1 MNFSESVPRDACN
14 EEIQKDD
21 DAISL
26 LSRSAG
32 GEKNGDCGQVKRRE
46 RSRGESHRGD
56 THRDPHR
63 EPHRGEGAAPRK
75 KERDCSKKNA
85 EGIDSKLGFD
95 IKNVLTH
102 AYLPVCIEKMK
113 EGEYVYKWNSNNIF
127 QKKTLKFFYL
137 DVNNYCI
144 RWNSK
149 KKKVK
154 ENKNPTLYIWDIIK
168 ILDGSES
175 SFFKKKEEEK
185 NLSIEI
191 ISAQRNLR
199 ITFLDIQR
207 WKMWLFGL
215 MYYQYKFINKGSG
228 KKKMKSFI
236 CESNKLYD
244 NYIISGLKDINALTL
259 SQLYIILRSLNIY
272 LNMKILYHYFS
283 IYKNKG
289 TVNYV
294 GFTKILEHIFSNKH
308 ITIHF
313 DLYKGKSSG
322 CIDNR
327 NFIEFLIDVQC
338 EGKCEERIFSARQ
351 VDREFFFHE
360 GMCGRKEAQAL
371 PSTCGTLNGTVTSTS
386 GVRLTGGV
394 PLAVD
399 PTPRGGAKN
408 GGNASEGTHQKM
420 GKKGENDPYGEANS
434 VGRYKPRGDT
444 LVANSA
450 KNNVGNYQWGGTFMK
465 NANKEG
471 VNQNEFHFGV
481 DALPSA
487 FLLPDNW
494 MCQDEDYIT
503 VLNILRGKLGLG
515 ATIGGGY
522 HSDGFS
528 GGGASMKRGASSRY
542 SYRID
547 GRCHSGHSS
556 DGAENANGSRLCNG
570 ESTQK
575 EHQGRAQNEA
585 YYIRAKAIYKL
596 LNTIKKY
603 NIPFVMINEDKHYLT
618 QIGLVYFLLSKENS
632 IMCPEYSKVYQ
643 NMNLPLC
650 NYWINSSHNTYLGRK
665 QIFSS
670 SNIEQ
675 YIYILIDG
683 CRCVEF
689 DCYYFNKN
697 IVVYHGFYGYKLT
710 SSILFCDTLI
720 ACKLFGF
727 TTSPFPI
734 ILSLEIHCKNKHKN
748 LIAKILICILGNQLY
763 IPKSRD
769 EINNITPNNCKNKF
783 LVKYKHF
790 ENNENSGFYFI
801 FEGLQS
807 VMYDELGY
815 ISDIIGDPDEDAD
828 EQDGPLGGVHNLLRG
843 ESGRSG
849 DSDSDSGDERKGER
863 NEGRHAQKNGK
874 RLDRGSPNHRE
885 DDDIEKQFDSYIKN
899 SIQKGYIHE
908 RKKRSIYISS
918 LCHDPGA
925 VEKDPRDD
933 SSHSDDDH
941 DPQVVKG
948 TKLSRHKKGKGHSRG
963 STTRGDDNN
972 PRKDHPNGF
981 LKDADGGGPPL
992 ASQKVVNGTTEE
1004 GKKKTENQN
1013 ARSNN
1018 ILNEYSCLKGY
1029 AFQNFCENR
1038 TYNEI
1043 CSISENKFIKL
1054 IKKNEKEIIKY
1065 NQKTLTR
1072 VYPSGTRLASTNFNP
1087 LIFWSAGIQFVAL
1100 NYQYNGLS
1108 MLLNKGRFL
1117 ENGGKH
1123 SGYILKPEI
1132 LRFNEKKD
1140 YDILHLDL
1148 QILSLHQINLLFSIK
1163 NKYQEKKLKK
1173 KLFKMD
1179 MIQRIQTHKK
1189 INKKMKNFKD
1199 VQKLEKEKKK
1209 FFFSDVQ
1216 SDDNKKKK
1224 NISHEFLMK
1233 KFNDNDND
1241 VNYIHS
1247 KCLNVE
1253 EKYEDMLSEYKSF
1266 LLCSSLSHSSSF
1278 NSCSS
1283 NTTTSNNATTD
1294 STKNNSSKSKSK
1306 SFYQTFEELKKA
1318 NNLFF
1323 YLYVT
1328 ISVHGYNEHKY
1339 YFKTEIAKVNFYDLN
1354 YCWSKPS
1361 IFQMKITYP
1370 SLALIVFELKTYDTV
1385 KSELIACACFPV
1397 KCLREGIRFV
1407 PLCDKY
1413 LKDIKGSGILVNL
1426 KIGTNGG

>member
-1 MNFSESVPRDACN
+1 MSFNGRVSRNAFN
-14 EEIQKDD
+14 EEAQENDD
-21 DAISL
+21 SMSL
-26 LSRSAG
+26 LSEDAG
-32 GEKNGDCGQVKRRE
+32 V
-46 RSRGESHRGD
+46 SRNEQYGGYENS
-56 THRDPHR
+56 P
-63 EPHRGEGAAPRK
+63 ELSIRK
-75 KERDCSKKNA
+75 KEREIKKNNT
-85 EGIDSKLGFD
+85 DSMNPKLGFD
-95 IKNVLTH
+95 IRNVLTH
-102 AYLPVCIEKMK
+102 AYLPACIEKMK

-149 KKKVK
+149 KKRVK
-154 ENKNPTLYIWDIIK
+154 ENKHPSLYMYDIIK

-175 SFFKKKEEEK
+175 IFFKKKEEEK

-191 ISAQRNLR
+191 ISTHKNLR

-215 MYYQYKFINKGSG
+215 MYYQYKLVNKGSE
-228 KKKMKSFI
+228 KKKIMKPFI
-236 CESNKLYD
+236 YENNRLYD

-289 TVNYV
+289 IINYL
-294 GFTKILEHIFSNKH
+294 GFTKILEHIFSNNH
-308 ITIHF
+308 ITTYFNLFKDENVSYMDKRKFIHF
-313 DLYKGKSSG
+313 L
-322 CIDNR
+322 
-327 NFIEFLIDVQC
+327 IEVQC
-338 EGKCEERIFSARQ
+338 EGKCEERIFYPYRRGGVINPSKGKDAKGIRSLDGAKGSRS
-351 VDREFFFHE
+351 VDRPNGRVNVTFANQEDQAVNEEPNDGNTRRDTHHSNKTRKNFPI
-360 GMCGRKEAQAL
+360 CGEHNFEQNYER
-371 PSTCGTLNGTVTSTS
+371 TNGTDEHCVKHHFDNHEWEYFMRKLDSENTNESEN
-386 GVRLTGGV
+386 LH
-394 PLAVD
+394 LAV
-399 PTPRGGAKN
+399 
-408 GGNASEGTHQKM
+408 GNIPNALLFS
-420 GKKGENDPYGEANS
+420 DNS
-434 VGRYKPRGDT
+434 
-444 LVANSA
+444 
-450 KNNVGNYQWGGTFMK
+450 M
-465 NANKEG
+465 
-471 VNQNEFHFGV
+471 HH
-481 DALPSA
+481 
-487 FLLPDNW
+487 
-494 MCQDEDYIT
+494 DEDFAM
-503 VLNILRGKLGLG
+503 VVDILRNELGKSGEQDQREGINGYSRNYIKERDPGVKTIMKGKLRSDMQ
-515 ATIGGGY
+515 GY
-522 HSDGFS
+522 DVYDENCKKDNVEDNEEKEEGIITYGSICVKKNETKEFS
-528 GGGASMKRGASSRY
+528 YMV
-542 SYRID
+542 
-547 GRCHSGHSS
+547 
-556 DGAENANGSRLCNG
+556 
-570 ESTQK
+570 
-575 EHQGRAQNEA
+575 
-585 YYIRAKAIYKL
+585 RAKVIYKL
-596 LNTIKKY
+596 VNTIKKY
-603 NIPFVMINEDKHYLT
+603 NIPFVMINDDNHYLT

-650 NYWINSSHNTYLGRK
+650 NYWINSSHNSYLGRK

-720 ACKLFGF
+720 ACKMFGF

-763 IPKSRD
+763 IPKTRD

-790 ENNENSGFYFI
+790 DNSETSGFYNL
-801 FEGLQS
+801 FEGLKS

-815 ISDIIGDPDEDAD
+815 MSDIIGEDDE
-828 EQDGPLGGVHNLLRG
+828 EQLGGEAHQISNDHEAGKEYDIYAKGVSLRG
-843 ESGRSG
+843 QRQKGKKKDKLLVTPCNGKPALKTEDQANGTNRSSSRNSGRSSSG
-849 DSDSDSGDERKGER
+849 GSSIFARENGSNGVNRDEGSESDE
-863 NEGRHAQKNGK
+863 
-874 RLDRGSPNHRE
+874 
-885 DDDIEKQFDSYIKN
+885 
-899 SIQKGYIHE
+899 
-908 RKKRSIYISS
+908 
-918 LCHDPGA
+918 
-925 VEKDPRDD
+925 
-933 SSHSDDDH
+933 
-941 DPQVVKG
+941 VKG
-948 TKLSRHKKGKGHSRG
+948 NTVRRSRGNISTGSCTPHRNRDKLESTKLK
-963 STTRGDDNN
+963 N
-972 PRKDHPNGF
+972 
-981 LKDADGGGPPL
+981 
-992 ASQKVVNGTTEE
+992 
-1004 GKKKTENQN
+1004 
-1013 ARSNN
+1013 NN

-1029 AFQNFCENR
+1029 VFQSFHENR

-1043 CSISENKFIKL
+1043 CSISENKFTKL
-1054 IKKNEKEIIKY
+1054 IKKNEKDIIRY

-1123 SGYILKPEI
+1123 SGYILKPELLRYNDKNDYNI
-1132 LRFNEKKD
+1132 LFLN
-1140 YDILHLDL
+1140 I

-1179 MIQRIQTHKK
+1179 MMQRIQTHKK
-1189 INKKMKNFKD
+1189 INKKIKNVKD
-1199 VQKLEKEKKK
+1199 LQKLEREKKH
-1209 FFFSDVQ
+1209 FPFSDIQ
-1216 SDDNKKKK
+1216 SDDNKKK
-1224 NISHEFLMK
+1224 NINHEILLNRFNNNG
-1233 KFNDNDND
+1233 NDNSNGNGNDNN
-1241 VNYIHS
+1241 VNYIHN
-1247 KCLNVE
+1247 KCSIVE
-1253 EKYEDMLSEYKSF
+1253 KKYEDMLSEYKSF

-1283 NTTTSNNATTD
+1283 NTTTSNNTATD
-1294 STKNNSSKSKSK
+1294 SNKNSPSKLKNK
-1306 SFYQTFEELKKA
+1306 SFYHTFEELKKA

-1328 ISVHGYNEHKY
+1328 ISVHGYNEQKY

-1354 YCWSKPS
+1354 YCWPKPS
-1361 IFQMKITYP
+1361 TFQMKISYP
-1370 SLALIVFELKTYDTV
+1370 SLALIVFELKAYDTV
-1385 KSELIACACFPV
+1385 KSDIIACACFPV

-1413 LKDIKGSGILVNL
+1413 LKDLKGSGILVNL
-1426 KIGTNGG
+1426 KIDTNND

>member
-1 MNFSESVPRDACN
+1 MTFSESVPLNACN

-21 DAISL
+21 DSISL
-26 LSRSAG
+26 LSQSAG
-32 GEKNGDCGQVKRRE
+32 GDKNEDSDPVKRCE
-46 RSRGESHRGD
+46 PSRGEGS
-56 THRDPHR
+56 T
-63 EPHRGEGAAPRK
+63 PRK
-75 KERDCSKKNA
+75 KEKDCSNKNEA
-85 EGIDSKLGFD
+85 GMDSKLGFD

-113 EGEYVYKWNSNNIF
+113 EGEYVYKWNSSNIF

-144 RWNSK
+144 RWNSKK

-236 CESNKLYD
+236 YESNKLYD

-308 ITIHF
+308 ITTYF
-313 DLYKGKSSG
+313 DMYKGKNSS

-327 NFIEFLIDVQC
+327 SFVEFLIDVQC
-338 EGKCEERIFSARQ
+338 EGKCEERIFIARQ
-351 VDREFFFHE
+351 MDREFFVHE
-360 GMCGRKEAQAL
+360 GMRVKNGLQAL
-371 PSTCGTLNGTVTSTS
+371 PSTCGTSNGAVLSIAV
-386 GVRLTGGV
+386 GLLKGGRDTEDGI

-399 PTPRGGAKN
+399 TTPRGGNKN
-408 GGNASEGTHQKM
+408 AENDAAGTHKKEE
-420 GKKGENDPYGEANS
+420 GKSKNNYCGKANS
-434 VGRYKPRGDT
+434 VGKHKTRADI
-444 LVANSA
+444 VAVNSI
-450 KNNVGNYQWGGTFMK
+450 KNNYGNYQWGGGTFLK
-465 NANKEG
+465 NMNKEG
-471 VNQNEFHFGV
+471 FNQNGFHFHM
-481 DALPSA
+481 DSLQNA
-487 FLLPDNW
+487 FLLPENW
-494 MCQDEDYIT
+494 MCLDEDYIT
-503 VLNILRGKLGLG
+503 VLNILRRKLGLG
-515 ATIGGGY
+515 TAKGERGMKRDGFTTGAGY

-528 GGGASMKRGASSRY
+528 GNNRWGSANSRRDYRSDHNNGSAHNAKVSSRY
-542 SYRID
+542 
-547 GRCHSGHSS
+547 GRDYIPPQEHLQSAQS
-556 DGAENANGSRLCNG
+556 
-570 ESTQK
+570 ES
-575 EHQGRAQNEA
+575 

-603 NIPFVMINEDKHYLT
+603 NIPFVNINEDKHYLT

-769 EINNITPNNCKNKF
+769 EINNITPENCKNRF

-790 ENNENSGFYFI
+790 ENNDNSGFYFI

-815 ISDIIGDPDEDAD
+815 ISDIIGDHDEDAE
-828 EQDGPLGGVHNLLRG
+828 EQDGPLGGVHNLLRDGSG
-843 ESGRSG
+843 ESG
-849 DSDSDSGDERKGER
+849 DSDNSDENKIERKHNR
-863 NEGRHAQKNGK
+863 RDN
-874 RLDRGSPNHRE
+874 
-885 DDDIEKQFDSYIKN
+885 DDIEKKFDSYIKN

-908 RKKRSIYISS
+908 RKKRSIYMSS
-918 LCHDPGA
+918 LCHDPHA
-925 VEKDPRDD
+925 VENDPLDD
-933 SSHSDDDH
+933 SSHSGDKN
-941 DPQVVKG
+941 QVVKG
-948 TKLSRHKKGKGHSRG
+948 TKLSRHKKGKGHTRNSSRG
-963 STTRGDDNN
+963 GNDNN
-972 PRKDHPNGF
+972 FRNAPTNGIP
-981 LKDADGGGPPL
+981 KEEDDGGAPLL
-992 ASQKVVNGTTEE
+992 ASQKMVNGTPEE
-1004 GKKKTENQN
+1004 CEKKTENQN
-1013 ARSNN
+1013 ARNNN

-1029 AFQNFCENR
+1029 AFQSFCENR

-1054 IKKNEKEIIKY
+1054 IKKNEEEIIKY

-1140 YDILHLDL
+1140 YNILFLDL

-1173 KLFKMD
+1173 ELFKMD

-1189 INKKMKNFKD
+1189 INKKMKNFKH
-1199 VQKLEKEKKK
+1199 VQKLEKEKKN

-1247 KCLNVE
+1247 KSLNVE

-1283 NTTTSNNATTD
+1283 NTTTSNNANTD
-1294 STKNNSSKSKSK
+1294 STKNNSSKSKNN

-1328 ISVHGYNEHKY
+1328 ISVHGYNENKY

-1361 IFQMKITYP
+1361 NFQMNIMYP

-1426 KIGTNGG
+1426 KIDTNGS

>member
-1 MNFSESVPRDACN
+1 MNISENISRHAYT
-14 EEIQKDD
+14 EEIHQDD
-21 DAISL
+21 DAISI
-26 LSRSAG
+26 LSEDVEISRK
-32 GEKNGDCGQVKRRE
+32 GEYDNNNNKGNSNNNNINSNNNGKAMDINV
-46 RSRGESHRGD
+46 H
-56 THRDPHR
+56 
-63 EPHRGEGAAPRK
+63 K
-75 KERDCSKKNA
+75 KEKDQNNSN
-85 EGIDSKLGFD
+85 GGDIDSKIGFD
-95 IKNVLTH
+95 IKNILTH

-127 QKKTLKFFYL
+127 QKKSLKFFYF

-149 KKKVK
+149 KKKPK
-154 ENKNPTLYIWDIIK
+154 ENKNPSLYICDVIK

-191 ISAQRNLR
+191 ISSHRNLR

-215 MYYQYKFINKGSG
+215 MYYQYKLCNKGSG
-228 KKKMKSFI
+228 KKKMNPFI
-236 CESNKLYD
+236 YESNKLYD

-289 TVNYV
+289 IINYL
-294 GFTKILEHIFSNKH
+294 GFTKILEHIFSNNH
-308 ITIHF
+308 ISIHF
-313 DLYKGKSSG
+313 NIYKDKT
-322 CIDNR
+322 CNYIDKKK
-327 NFIEFLIDVQC
+327 FIEFLIDIQC
-338 EGKCEERIFSARQ
+338 EGKYEERIIKDQQMGENCFIKNGIIKNTSKKESLEPFIPDATTTRSNGFNSGQFNSARWLHQ
-351 VDREFFFHE
+351 EDPNEKRQDKSKRISEKENVSEWYADAYKGIHKLDQNEIENAVSGTNKSEKYYEKRNSIDNDNSIMQYNFRNHE
-360 GMCGRKEAQAL
+360 W
-371 PSTCGTLNGTVTSTS
+371 
-386 GVRLTGGV
+386 
-394 PLAVD
+394 
-399 PTPRGGAKN
+399 KN
-408 GGNASEGTHQKM
+408 LMIKLD
-420 GKKGENDPYGEANS
+420 KD
-434 VGRYKPRGDT
+434 
-444 LVANSA
+444 
-450 KNNVGNYQWGGTFMK
+450 
-465 NANKEG
+465 NANENNMLFS
-471 VNQNEFHFGV
+471 VNDNI
-481 DALPSA
+481 PSSVLFA
-487 FLLPDNW
+487 DNTT
-494 MCQDEDYIT
+494 CYDEDYKMI
-503 VLNILRGKLGLG
+503 LKILRSKLGEKKEG
-515 ATIGGGY
+515 RINKGTNDY
-522 HSDGFS
+522 YNDNNDPSNWKEENMHSDQE
-528 GGGASMKRGASSRY
+528 KVY
-542 SYRID
+542 
-547 GRCHSGHSS
+547 
-556 DGAENANGSRLCNG
+556 
-570 ESTQK
+570 
-575 EHQGRAQNEA
+575 AQNDKREDIEQ
-585 YYIRAKAIYKL
+585 YQEQSNIVSIKENIDDNSYFIRAKVIYKL
-596 LNTIKKY
+596 VNTIKKY
-603 NIPFVMINEDKHYLT
+603 NIPFVMISDDSHYLT

-650 NYWINSSHNTYLGRK
+650 NYWINSSHNSYLGRK

-720 ACKLFGF
+720 ACKMFGF

-748 LIAKILICILGNQLY
+748 LIAKILICILRNQLY
-763 IPKSRD
+763 IPKTSD
-769 EINNITPNNCKNKF
+769 EINNITPNYCKNKF

-790 ENNENSGFYFI
+790 DNNDNSAFYYI

-807 VMYDELGY
+807 VMYDELGFV
-815 ISDIIGDPDEDAD
+815 SDIISDKDEDD
-828 EQDGPLGGVHNLLRG
+828 EMVRAQGKEDD
-843 ESGRSG
+843 EE
-849 DSDSDSGDERKGER
+849 DERHDH
-863 NEGRHAQKNGK
+863 NEEYEIEKHFNNYIHNSMQKRYKNNTKKRSTYNNVSSFCNNNSHFSLDKYEKDDDNNSNCGRKKNTNVFIHKNRHQKNGEY
-874 RLDRGSPNHRE
+874 NNTHINTCE
-885 DDDIEKQFDSYIKN
+885 DVNN
-899 SIQKGYIHE
+899 ST
-908 RKKRSIYISS
+908 S
-918 LCHDPGA
+918 LCNN
-925 VEKDPRDD
+925 ET
-933 SSHSDDDH
+933 
-941 DPQVVKG
+941 KG
-948 TKLSRHKKGKGHSRG
+948 EML
-963 STTRGDDNN
+963 NE
-972 PRKDHPNGF
+972 
-981 LKDADGGGPPL
+981 A
-992 ASQKVVNGTTEE
+992 EE
-1004 GKKKTENQN
+1004 GKKSVLKKSESVNIRN
-1013 ARSNN
+1013 NN

-1029 AFQNFCENR
+1029 TFRNFYENR
-1038 TYNEI
+1038 TYDEI

-1054 IKKNEKEIIKY
+1054 IKKNEKEIIRY

-1123 SGYILKPEI
+1123 SGYILKPEL
-1132 LRFNEKKD
+1132 LRFNEKDD
-1140 YDILHLDL
+1140 YSTLYLDL
-1148 QILSLHQINLLFSIK
+1148 HILSLHQINLLFSIK
-1163 NKYQEKKLKK
+1163 HKYQEKKLKK

-1189 INKKMKNFKD
+1189 INKKMKNFKEL
-1199 VQKLEKEKKK
+1199 QKLEKEKKNLL
-1209 FFFSDVQ
+1209 FSDVQ
-1216 SDDNKKKK
+1216 SDDNKKK
-1224 NISHEFLMK
+1224 NISREILLK

-1241 VNYIHS
+1241 VNYIHN
-1247 KCLNVE
+1247 KCSNVE
-1253 EKYEDMLSEYKSF
+1253 EKYEDMLTEYKSF

-1278 NSCSS
+1278 KSCSS

-1294 STKNNSSKSKSK
+1294 SNKNSSSKSK

-1318 NNLFF
+1318 HNLFF

-1328 ISVHGYNEHKY
+1328 ISVHGYNEQKY
-1339 YFKTEIAKVNFYDLN
+1339 YFKTEIAKVNFYDIN

-1361 IFQMKITYP
+1361 NFQIKVSYP
-1370 SLALIVFELKTYDTV
+1370 SLALIVFELKAYDTV

-1426 KIGTNGG
+1426 KINSNNN

>member
-1 MNFSESVPRDACN
+1 MNFRESVPRDACN
-14 EEIQKDD
+14 EEIQEDD

-26 LSRSAG
+26 LSQNAG
-32 GEKNGDCGQVKRRE
+32 GDKNGDSDEVRRLE
-46 RSRGESHRGD
+46 RSRED
-56 THRDPHR
+56 L
-63 EPHRGEGAAPRK
+63 HRGEPYGGEGTSPRK
-75 KERDCSKKNA
+75 KEKECSKRDA
-85 EGIDSKLGFD
+85 DGIDSKLGFD
-95 IKNVLTH
+95 ITNVLTH

-154 ENKNPTLYIWDIIK
+154 ENKNPTLYIWDMIK

-191 ISAQRNLR
+191 ISSQRNLK

-308 ITIHF
+308 ITTHF
-313 DLYKGKSSG
+313 DMYKRKDSS

-338 EGKCEERIFSARQ
+338 EGKCEERIFNARY
-351 VDREFFFHE
+351 VDRQFFVHA
-360 GMCGRKEAQAL
+360 GMCGKKGVHAL
-371 PSTCGTLNGTVTSTS
+371 SSMCVTLNG
-386 GVRLTGGV
+386 GDNTGGV
-394 PLAVD
+394 VPLAMD
-399 PTPRGGAKN
+399 PTPSGGTKN
-408 GGNASEGTHQKM
+408 AENDTEQTHQK
-420 GKKGENDPYGEANS
+420 KKEKGENNPSGEANS
-434 VGRYKPRGDT
+434 IGKHKPRGEI
-444 LVANSA
+444 VAGNSV
-450 KNNVGNYQWGGTFMK
+450 KNDFCNYQWGGTSIK
-465 NANKEG
+465 NMNKGG
-471 VNQNEFHFGV
+471 VNQNDFHFGM
-481 DALPSA
+481 DTLPNAL
-487 FLLPDNW
+487 LLPDNW

-503 VLNILRGKLGLG
+503 VLNILREKLGFG
-515 ATIGGGY
+515 TEKREGGSNGDGFATDGGY

-528 GGGASMKRGASSRY
+528 GNKRWDRANSRRDYRSGHRSDSGDNTKVNSRY
-542 SYRID
+542 
-547 GRCHSGHSS
+547 G
-556 DGAENANGSRLCNG
+556 G
-570 ESTQK
+570 ECADTTQ
-575 EHQGRAQNEA
+575 EHQRSAQNES

-596 LNTIKKY
+596 VNTIKKY

-763 IPKSRD
+763 IPKSKD
-769 EINNITPNNCKNKF
+769 EINNITPENCRNRF

-790 ENNENSGFYFI
+790 ENNDNSGFYFI

-815 ISDIIGDPDEDAD
+815 ISDIVGDDDEDEE
-828 EQDGPLGGVHNLLRG
+828 EQDGPLEGVHNLLRG
-843 ESGRSG
+843 SSGESG
-849 DSDSDSGDERKGER
+849 DSDNSDENKVET
-863 NEGRHAQKNGK
+863 NEDCHAQRNHN
-874 RLDRGSPNHRE
+874 RRERRNPNHCD

-908 RKKRSIYISS
+908 RKKRSIYLSS
-918 LCHDPGA
+918 LCHDPDA
-925 VEKDPRDD
+925 VEKDQRDD
-933 SSHSDDDH
+933 SPHSDDN
-941 DPQVVKG
+941 PQVVKG
-948 TKLSRHKKGKGHSRG
+948 TKLSRHKKGKGHSR
-963 STTRGDDNN
+963 SSTRGKDDNK
-972 PRKDHPNGF
+972 PRNSPPNGIP
-981 LKDADGGGPPL
+981 KEEEHADGGVPPPG
-992 ASQKVVNGTTEE
+992 SQRILNEIPEE
-1004 GKKKTENQN
+1004 GKKKTENKN
-1013 ARSNN
+1013 ARNNN

-1029 AFQNFCENR
+1029 TFQNFCENR

-1054 IKKNEKEIIKY
+1054 IKKNEEEIIKY

-1140 YDILHLDL
+1140 YNILHLDL

-1241 VNYIHS
+1241 VNYIHN

-1294 STKNNSSKSKSK
+1294 STKDNSSKSKNT

-1361 IFQMKITYP
+1361 IFQMKIMYP

-1426 KIGTNGG
+1426 KIGANGN

>member
-1 MNFSESVPRDACN
+1 MSFSESIPLDTCN

-21 DAISL
+21 DAIGL
-26 LSRSAG
+26 LSESG
-32 GEKNGDCGQVKRRE
+32 GEDKNEESDWVKQHD
-46 RSRGESHRGD
+46 RSRGEG
-56 THRDPHR
+56 
-63 EPHRGEGAAPRK
+63 GNPRK
-75 KERDCSKKNA
+75 KEKDCNKKNA
-85 EGIDSKLGFD
+85 DGIDSKLGFD

-144 RWNSK
+144 RWNSKKK

-228 KKKMKSFI
+228 KKRMKSFI
-236 CESNKLYD
+236 CEGNKLYD

-308 ITIHF
+308 ITTYF
-313 DLYKGKSSG
+313 DVYKGKNSS

-338 EGKCEERIFSARQ
+338 EGKCEERIFTGRE
-351 VDREFFFHE
+351 VDREFSIHK
-360 GMCGRKEAQAL
+360 GACGKKELQAL
-371 PSTCGTLNGTVTSTS
+371 PSGPVISTS
-386 GVRLTGGV
+386 VGQMKGRGDTDEGVRL
-394 PLAVD
+394 AMD
-399 PTPRGGAKN
+399 PTLRGGTKN
-408 GGNASEGTHQKM
+408 AENKSKGIHQMKEE
-420 GKKGENDPYGEANS
+420 KCEYNPNGEANS
-434 VGRYKPRGDT
+434 VGNHKPRGD
-444 LVANSA
+444 LVSNNSVR
-450 KNNVGNYQWGGTFMK
+450 NNFSNYQCGGTIIK
-465 NANKEG
+465 NMNKEG
-471 VNQNEFHFGV
+471 VNQNEFHLGV
-481 DALPSA
+481 DTLPNA
-487 FLLPDNW
+487 FLLPDKW
-494 MCQDEDYIT
+494 IRQDEDYIT
-503 VLNILRGKLGLG
+503 VLNILREKLGLG
-515 ATIGGGY
+515 SVKGEKGVNRDAFATGVGY
-522 HSDGFS
+522 HSDTLNGN
-528 GGGASMKRGASSRY
+528 KRWDSTNNRRG
-542 SYRID
+542 YRSN
-547 GRCHSGHSS
+547 HSGHNS
-556 DGAENANGSRLCNG
+556 DSAENVKRGISYGGKCTSP
-570 ESTQK
+570 E
-575 EHQGRAQNEA
+575 EHERNAQNES

-769 EINNITPNNCKNKF
+769 EINNITPHNCKNRF

-790 ENNENSGFYFI
+790 ENNDNSGFYFI

-815 ISDIIGDPDEDAD
+815 ISDIVGEEDEDT
-828 EQDGPLGGVHNLLRG
+828 EEEDGHMGGVHNNVLRDGSAESG
-843 ESGRSG
+843 ES
-849 DSDSDSGDERKGER
+849 DNSDENHVYRNDDDDVQRNHKHSYRK
-863 NEGRHAQKNGK
+863 
-874 RLDRGSPNHRE
+874 SPNHRDD
-885 DDDIEKQFDSYIKN
+885 DDDIEKKFDSYIKN

-908 RKKRSIYISS
+908 RKKRNMYMSS
-918 LCHDPGA
+918 LCHDPDA
-925 VEKDPRDD
+925 VEEDQRDHSPRRDVN
-933 SSHSDDDH
+933 H
-941 DPQVVKG
+941 QVVKG
-948 TKLSRHKKGKGHSRG
+948 TKLWRNKKGKDQSRW
-963 STTRGDDNN
+963 STRLEDDNN
-972 PRKDHPNGF
+972 LGNAHINGTPEEG
-981 LKDADGGGPPL
+981 DENADGGMAPL
-992 ASQKVVNGTTEE
+992 ASQKMGNKTHGDSE
-1004 GKKKTENQN
+1004 KKIENQN
-1013 ARSNN
+1013 ARNNN

-1054 IKKNEKEIIKY
+1054 IKKNEDEIIKY

-1140 YDILHLDL
+1140 YSILHLDL

-1179 MIQRIQTHKK
+1179 MIQHIQTHKK
-1189 INKKMKNFKD
+1189 INKKTKNFKH
-1199 VQKLEKEKKK
+1199 VQKLEKEKKN

-1216 SDDNKKKK
+1216 SDDNKKIK

-1247 KCLNVE
+1247 KCSNVE

-1283 NTTTSNNATTD
+1283 HTTASNNGNTD
-1294 STKNNSSKSKSK
+1294 STKNTSSKSKNR

-1328 ISVHGYNEHKY
+1328 ISVHGYNENKY

-1361 IFQMKITYP
+1361 MFQMKIMYP

-1385 KSELIACACFPV
+1385 KSELIACACFPHPICSFV
-1397 KCLREGIRFV
+1397 RQVFEGHKR
-1407 PLCDKY
+1407 
-1413 LKDIKGSGILVNL
+1413 
-1426 KIGTNGG
+1426 IGHFG

>member
-1 MNFSESVPRDACN
+1 MTISESIPLDACN

-21 DAISL
+21 DEIGL
-26 LSRSAG
+26 LSESAG
-32 GEKNGDCGQVKRRE
+32 EDKNEDSDWVKR
-46 RSRGESHRGD
+46 HD
-56 THRDPHR
+56 
-63 EPHRGEGAAPRK
+63 RGEGATPRK
-75 KERDCSKKNA
+75 KEKDCSKKNA
-85 EGIDSKLGFD
+85 DGIDSKLGFD

-113 EGEYVYKWNSNNIF
+113 EGEYVYKWNSSNIF

-137 DVNNYCI
+137 D
-144 RWNSK
+144 
-149 KKKVK
+149 
-154 ENKNPTLYIWDIIK
+154 ENKNPILYIWDIIK

-228 KKKMKSFI
+228 KKRMKSFI
-236 CESNKLYD
+236 CEGNKLYD

-308 ITIHF
+308 ITTYF
-313 DLYKGKSSG
+313 DMYKGKNSS

-338 EGKCEERIFSARQ
+338 EGKCEERIFTARQ
-351 VDREFFFHE
+351 VDHEFFVHE
-360 GMCGRKEAQAL
+360 GMRGKNGLQ
-371 PSTCGTLNGTVTSTS
+371 TLSSSAVISTS
-386 GVRLTGGV
+386 VGQFNGRGDTEGGV
-394 PLAVD
+394 PLARD
-399 PTPRGGAKN
+399 PTQRSGTKN
-408 GGNASEGTHQKM
+408 AENNSKGTHLRKEQQCENNPC
-420 GKKGENDPYGEANS
+420 GEGNS
-434 VGRYKPRGDT
+434 VGKHKSREDIIPS
-444 LVANSA
+444 NSV
-450 KNNVGNYQWGGTFMK
+450 KNNFGNYQWGGTIIK
-465 NANKEG
+465 NMNKEG
-471 VNQNEFHFGV
+471 VNQNDFHFGV
-481 DALPSA
+481 DTLPNAL
-487 FLLPDNW
+487 LLPENW
-494 MCQDEDYIT
+494 MCQDEDYTT
-503 VLNILRGKLGLG
+503 VLNILREKLGLG
-515 ATIGGGY
+515 TAKGKTGGNRNGY
-522 HSDGFS
+522 STGVGYQSDS
-528 GGGASMKRGASSRY
+528 LSANKRWDSAKNRRTY
-542 SYRID
+542 
-547 GRCHSGHSS
+547 HSGHNS
-556 DGAENANGSRLCNG
+556 DSAGNAKVSNHHGGKCTLP
-570 ESTQK
+570 Q
-575 EHQGRAQNEA
+575 EHQRSEQNES

-603 NIPFVMINEDKHYLT
+603 NIPFVMINEEKHYLT

-727 TTSPFPI
+727 TTSPYPI

-748 LIAKILICILGNQLY
+748 LIAKILICILGKQLY

-769 EINNITPNNCKNKF
+769 EINNITPHNCKNRF

-790 ENNENSGFYFI
+790 GNNENSGFYFI

-815 ISDIIGDPDEDAD
+815 ISDIVGEDDEE
-828 EQDGPLGGVHNLLRG
+828 EQDGHLGGVHNLLRD
-843 ESGRSG
+843 ESGESG
-849 DSDSDSGDERKGER
+849 DSDGSDENNFER
-863 NEGRHAQKNGK
+863 NHNRCIG
-874 RLDRGSPNHRE
+874 GSSNHHN
-885 DDDIEKQFDSYIKN
+885 DDDIEKKFDSYIKN

-908 RKKRSIYISS
+908 RKKRNIYMSS
-918 LCHDPGA
+918 LCHDPDA
-925 VEKDPRDD
+925 VEDD
-933 SSHSDDDH
+933 QLDDNH
-941 DPQVVKG
+941 QVVKG
-948 TKLSRHKKGKGHSRG
+948 MKLWRRKKGGKGNSKR
-963 STTRGDDNN
+963 STWGDDDIN
-972 PRKDHPNGF
+972 PRNAPPN
-981 LKDADGGGPPL
+981 DIPTEEDDDGRAPLL
-992 ASQKVVNGTTEE
+992 ASQKIVNGTTEE
-1004 GKKKTENQN
+1004 GDKKTVNQN
-1013 ARSNN
+1013 ARNNNN

-1054 IKKNEKEIIKY
+1054 IKKNEDEIIKY

-1140 YDILHLDL
+1140 YSILHLDL

-1179 MIQRIQTHKK
+1179 MIQHIQTHKK
-1189 INKKMKNFKD
+1189 FNKKMKNSKQ
-1199 VQKLEKEKKK
+1199 VQKLEKEKKN

-1283 NTTTSNNATTD
+1283 NTTTSNNGNTD
-1294 STKNNSSKSKSK
+1294 STKNNSSKSKNR

-1328 ISVHGYNEHKY
+1328 ISVHGYNENKY

-1361 IFQMKITYP
+1361 MFQMKIMYP

-1426 KIGTNGG
+1426 KIGTNGN

>member
-1 MNFSESVPRDACN
+1 
-14 EEIQKDD
+14 
-21 DAISL
+21 
-26 LSRSAG
+26 
-32 GEKNGDCGQVKRRE
+32 
-46 RSRGESHRGD
+46 
-56 THRDPHR
+56 
-63 EPHRGEGAAPRK
+63 
-75 KERDCSKKNA
+75 
-85 EGIDSKLGFD
+85 
-95 IKNVLTH
+95 
-102 AYLPVCIEKMK
+102 MK

-236 CESNKLYD
+236 YESNKLYD

-308 ITIHF
+308 ITTHF
-313 DLYKGKSSG
+313 DMYKGKNSS
-322 CIDNR
+322 CIDKR
-327 NFIEFLIDVQC
+327 SFIEFLIDVQC
-338 EGKCEERIFSARQ
+338 EGKCEERIFRGG
-351 VDREFFFHE
+351 DTEE
-360 GMCGRKEAQAL
+360 G
-371 PSTCGTLNGTVTSTS
+371 V
-386 GVRLTGGV
+386 VV
-394 PLAVD
+394 PIAVD
-399 PTPRGGAKN
+399 PTPRDGTKN
-408 GGNASEGTHQKM
+408 AENNSEGIHQKKE
-420 GKKGENDPYGEANS
+420 KKGENNPCGEANL
-434 VGRYKPRGDT
+434 VGKHKPRGDIVT
-444 LVANSA
+444 ANSV
-450 KNNVGNYQWGGTFMK
+450 KNYFGNYQWGGTFMK
-465 NANKEG
+465 NMNKEG
-471 VNQNEFHFGV
+471 VNQNDLHFGMSN
-481 DALPSA
+481 LPNT

-515 ATIGGGY
+515 TAKGEKGGNREGFATGGGY

-528 GGGASMKRGASSRY
+528 GNKRWG
-542 SYRID
+542 D
-547 GRCHSGHSS
+547 
-556 DGAENANGSRLCNG
+556 EGSRWGDANSRWGDANSRRGDANSRRGDANSRWSSANSGRGYRRGHRSDSADNAKVSSHHGG
-570 ESTQK
+570 ECILPQEQRRSEK
-575 EHQGRAQNEA
+575 SESC
-585 YYIRAKAIYKL
+585 YIRAKAIYKL

-769 EINNITPNNCKNKF
+769 EINNITPDNCKNRF

-815 ISDIIGDPDEDAD
+815 ISDIIGDPDEDTE
-828 EQDGPLGGVHNLLRG
+828 EQDGPLGDVHNLLRG
-843 ESGRSG
+843 GSG
-849 DSDSDSGDERKGER
+849 DSDSSDENKIER
-863 NEGRHAQKNGK
+863 NEDCHAQRKSN
-874 RLDRGSPNHRE
+874 RRDRKSPNHRD

-908 RKKRSIYISS
+908 RKKRSIYMSS
-918 LCHDPGA
+918 LCHDPDA
-925 VEKDPRDD
+925 VEKDQRDD
-933 SSHSDDDH
+933 SSHSDDN
-941 DPQVVKG
+941 PQVVKG
-948 TKLSRHKKGKGHSRG
+948 TMLSRHKKGKSHSRS
-963 STTRGDDNN
+963 STQGEDDNG
-972 PRKDHPNGF
+972 PRNTPLNGVP
-981 LKDADGGGPPL
+981 KEEEDADGDVPPL
-992 ASQKVVNGTTEE
+992 AREKLVNGTPEE
-1004 GKKKTENQN
+1004 GEKKTENQN
-1013 ARSNN
+1013 ARNNN

-1054 IKKNEKEIIKY
+1054 IKKNEEEIIKY

-1140 YDILHLDL
+1140 YNILHLDL
-1148 QILSLHQINLLFSIK
+1148 QILSLHQINFLFSIK

-1199 VQKLEKEKKK
+1199 VQKLEKEKK
-1209 FFFSDVQ
+1209 
-1216 SDDNKKKK
+1216 
-1224 NISHEFLMK
+1224 LR
-1233 KFNDNDND
+1233 
-1241 VNYIHS
+1241 
-1247 KCLNVE
+1247 C
-1253 EKYEDMLSEYKSF
+1253 
-1266 LLCSSLSHSSSF
+1266 
-1278 NSCSS
+1278 
-1283 NTTTSNNATTD
+1283 
-1294 STKNNSSKSKSK
+1294 
-1306 SFYQTFEELKKA
+1306 
-1318 NNLFF
+1318 
-1323 YLYVT
+1323 T
-1328 ISVHGYNEHKY
+1328 I
-1339 YFKTEIAKVNFYDLN
+1339 
-1354 YCWSKPS
+1354 
-1361 IFQMKITYP
+1361 
-1370 SLALIVFELKTYDTV
+1370 
-1385 KSELIACACFPV
+1385 
-1397 KCLREGIRFV
+1397 R
-1407 PLCDKY
+1407 
-1413 LKDIKGSGILVNL
+1413 
-1426 KIGTNGG
+1426 

>member
-1 MNFSESVPRDACN
+1 
-14 EEIQKDD
+14 
-21 DAISL
+21 
-26 LSRSAG
+26 
-32 GEKNGDCGQVKRRE
+32 
-46 RSRGESHRGD
+46 
-56 THRDPHR
+56 
-63 EPHRGEGAAPRK
+63 
-75 KERDCSKKNA
+75 
-85 EGIDSKLGFD
+85 
-95 IKNVLTH
+95 
-102 AYLPVCIEKMK
+102 MK

-127 QKKTLKFFYL
+127 QKKTLKFIYL

-149 KKKVK
+149 KKKLK
-154 ENKNPTLYIWDIIK
+154 ENKNPSLYIWDIIE

-191 ISAQRNLR
+191 ISIHRNLR

-215 MYYQYKFINKGSG
+215 MYYQYKLVNKGSG
-228 KKKMKSFI
+228 KKKMKPFI
-236 CESNKLYD
+236 YESKKLYD

-289 TVNYV
+289 TVNYL
-294 GFTKILEHIFSNKH
+294 GFTKILEHIFSNNH

-313 DLYKGKSSG
+313 NMYKDKNCSYIG
-322 CIDNR
+322 NR

-338 EGKCEERIFSARQ
+338 EGKCEERIFSA
-351 VDREFFFHE
+351 HE
-360 GMCGRKEAQAL
+360 MTHRLFINEGLASLQICRKEVHIL
-371 PSTCGTLNGTVTSTS
+371 KSPGKTLNKSFTS
-386 GVRLTGGV
+386 GNVGTC
-394 PLAVD
+394 VD
-399 PTPRGGAKN
+399 EVYDEKVSNSQMDYMKRGNENVKN
-408 GGNASEGTHQKM
+408 VEVNSECNTHQMK
-420 GKKGENDPYGEANS
+420 GKNKRDRKIEHTRNSIDTYEKGADITPVNS
-434 VGRYKPRGDT
+434 RRHNFD
-444 LVANSA
+444 
-450 KNNVGNYQWGGTFMK
+450 NYEWEGTFMK
-465 NANKEG
+465 NMDKDNVSE
-471 VNQNEFHFGV
+471 NDIHFNMNN
-481 DALPSA
+481 LHNA
-487 FLLPDNW
+487 FLLSDNF
-494 MCQDEDYIT
+494 MYNDEDYIT
-503 VLNILRGKLGLG
+503 ILNILRSKLSFNN
-515 ATIGGGY
+515 TQTEKNNVCTCVR
-522 HSDGFS
+522 SDGPYYNDDFS
-528 GGGASMKRGASSRY
+528 ENYGSKNVNCKYHDNSNTHINENMDRGDSCRRHFHNKVDKNNHEDEKNIESMGNKREEDDNDDDEKKRNISWK
-542 SYRID
+542 D
-547 GRCHSGHSS
+547 GNM
-556 DGAENANGSRLCNG
+556 ENKS
-570 ESTQK
+570 
-575 EHQGRAQNEA
+575 
-585 YYIRAKAIYKL
+585 YYIRAIVIYKL

-603 NIPFVMINEDKHYLT
+603 NIPFVIINEDKHYLT
-618 QIGLVYFLLSKENS
+618 QIGLVYFLLSKDNS
-632 IMCPEYSKVYQ
+632 VMCPEYSKVYQ

-720 ACKLFGF
+720 ACKMFGF

-748 LIAKILICILGNQLY
+748 LIAKILIYILGNQLY

-769 EINNITPNNCKNKF
+769 EINNITPNNCMNKF

-790 ENNENSGFYFI
+790 DNNENSGFYFI

-815 ISDIIGDPDEDAD
+815 ISDIVEDDPYDETEEQNHNNNEGSGYDNSGCDDEVSSYDNFGYDDDNRLEILQDIHHKDVGSDVSGSKDED
-828 EQDGPLGGVHNLLRG
+828 V
-843 ESGRSG
+843 
-849 DSDSDSGDERKGER
+849 
-863 NEGRHAQKNGK
+863 
-874 RLDRGSPNHRE
+874 
-885 DDDIEKQFDSYIKN
+885 EKQDDNYTIK
-899 SIQKGYIHE
+899 SIQKKGYIQE
-908 RKKRSIYISS
+908 RKKRSISISR
-918 LCHDPGA
+918 LCNDSDV
-925 VEKDPRDD
+925 VEKDQRGEDPTTNTRDN
-933 SSHSDDDH
+933 
-941 DPQVVKG
+941 PQVVKSS
-948 TKLSRHKKGKGHSRG
+948 KFSKHKKGKKNISSSEYNDMRKIRQNGVNKEYMEEK
-963 STTRGDDNN
+963 DDSLLV
-972 PRKDHPNGF
+972 DT
-981 LKDADGGGPPL
+981 
-992 ASQKVVNGTTEE
+992 QKREKKNDKE
-1004 GKKKTENQN
+1004 GEKKTVQKNHVENQSLK
-1013 ARSNN
+1013 SNN

-1029 AFQNFCENR
+1029 PFQNFCENR

-1054 IKKNEKEIIKY
+1054 IKKNEEEIIKY

-1123 SGYILKPEI
+1123 SGYILKPEL
-1132 LRFNEKKD
+1132 LRFNEKND
-1140 YDILHLDL
+1140 YNILHLNL

-1189 INKKMKNFKD
+1189 INKKMKNFKEL
-1199 VQKLEKEKKK
+1199 QKLEKEKKK

-1224 NISHEFLMK
+1224 YISHEFLMK

-1241 VNYIHS
+1241 VNHIHN

-1283 NTTTSNNATTD
+1283 NATTSNNTTTD
-1294 STKNNSSKSKSK
+1294 SNKNNSSKSKNK

-1328 ISVHGYNEHKY
+1328 ISIHGYNEQKY

-1354 YCWSKPS
+1354 YCWPKPS
-1361 IFQMKITYP
+1361 NFEMKILYP

-1426 KIGTNGG
+1426 KIGTNGS